1 MRFCSTCGAYYA
13 TLMFCL
19 RDGTPLT
26 DVPQGTD
33 HWNKGARRLEAQQKV
48 GEKRARRMKVR
59 RLVMATVAMLVLAR
73 IAYVVVVKGVEHA
86 PSDPD
91 KKSSIAATP
100 TPSPGSSNP
109 SSDSSPS
116 PGPSPSSSPSPSPGP
131 SPSPSPSL
139 SPSPPLLFVISGS
152 ISYATGKLPFALQ
165 VRLNGKKSATLMTDA
180 DGNYRFE
187 GLTSGDYTVT
197 PVDERWNFEP
207 ASRDLHNLTRDQQAD
222 FRAAPKLYKISGQ
235 IRGPAGAL
243 PSVRVRLEGATSAT
257 TSTDVNGNYSFERLP
272 AGNYTVTPTN
282 DKMNFAPRSRVI
294 NKLERDER
302 ADFSV
307 TEQLHS
313 ISGQVRTNDAKLP
326 LIEIRLSG
334 AKSSTIMTDAG
345 GNYRFANLPS
355 GDYTVT
361 AVNARMTFDPPRRD
375 FHNLSK
381 DEQADFAVRS
391 VPMFF
396 KISGHVK
403 SLLGRPPQVRLRLT
417 GTTTATTTT
426 DANGNYSFEGL
437 PAGGRYMIVAD
448 SPDATLVPPVRT
460 VAALNKDEQANFTV
474 LPITIV
480 NEKLYQITGFV
491 DYQRGAVPIVIQ
503 MKLEGTK
510 SQVTK
515 VNADGHYSF
524 TGLPA
529 GRYTVTPLSERM
541 TFQPRSATVTLNA
554 DTTINFVGA
563 AGRP

>member
-13 TLMFCL
+13 PSMFCL

-33 HWNKGARRLEAQQKV
+33 HWNKGARRLEAERQV
-48 GEKRARRMKVR
+48 RAKRARRIKVR
-59 RLVMATVAMLVLAR
+59 RLVVATVAMLVLAR
-73 IAYVVVVKGVEHA
+73 IAYVVVVKGVEHVQ
-86 PSDPD
+86 SDRAEA
-91 KKSSIAATP
+91 SSLAATP
-100 TPSPGSSNP
+100 TPSQ
-109 SSDSSPS
+109 SPS
-116 PGPSPSSSPSPSPGP
+116 PNSSPSPSPGLSPSP

-139 SPSPPLLFVISGS
+139 SPSPSPPLLFVISGR

-187 GLTSGDYTVT
+187 GLASGDYTVT
-197 PVDERWNFEP
+197 PVEERLNFEP

-243 PSVRVRLEGATSAT
+243 PSVRVRLEGPTSAT
-257 TSTDVNGNYSFERLP
+257 TSTDVNGIYSFERLP
-272 AGNYTVTPTN
+272 AGDYTVTPTN
-282 DKMNFAPRSRVI
+282 DKMSFAPRSRVI

-302 ADFSV
+302 ADFSG
-307 TEQLHS
+307 TETPQFHS

-326 LIEIRLSG
+326 AVVEIRLSG
-334 AKSSTIMTDAG
+334 AKSSTVMTDAG
-345 GNYRFANLPS
+345 GNYRFTNLPS

-361 AVNARMTFDPPRRD
+361 AVNARMIFAPPRRD

-381 DEQADFAVRS
+381 DEQADFAARS

-417 GTTTATTTT
+417 GTTSATTTT
-426 DANGNYSFEGL
+426 DANGAYSFEGL
-437 PAGGRYMIVAD
+437 PAGGRYTIVAD

-474 LPITIV
+474 LPITII
-480 NEKLYQITGFV
+480 NEKLYKITGFV
-491 DYQRGAVPIVIQ
+491 DYQRAAVPIAIQ
-503 MKLEGTK
+503 IHIKLEGAK
-510 SQVTK
+510 SQVTR

-529 GRYTVTPLSERM
+529 GRYTVTPLSDQM
-541 TFQPRSATVTLNA
+541 TFKPQSSTVTLNA